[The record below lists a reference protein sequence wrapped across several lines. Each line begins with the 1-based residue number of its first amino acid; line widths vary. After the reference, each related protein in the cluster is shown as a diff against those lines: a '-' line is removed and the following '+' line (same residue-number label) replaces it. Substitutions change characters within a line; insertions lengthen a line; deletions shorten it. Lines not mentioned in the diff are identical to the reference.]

1 MIQLVDKPNRL
12 RGPGQLD
19 RAARFLI
26 VPVFLAQL
34 AFFTYIALHRFANGD
49 EGFYLLASRLV
60 LAHKKPYLDFFFLQM
75 PLLPYVYAS
84 WMRLTQLSWTSA
96 RIFAALLTTILG
108 TLLYAHI
115 CRLTRS
121 WLAGLAGMLVFASTS
136 LVFTSLPL
144 ITHYSL
150 AGLLIFSA
158 YVLVSNVPNA
168 SYTALAAAGLLFGL
182 CVDTRSYLVL
192 VGPLFVWWICHCSD
206 RWLWLRSTLSF
217 AAGFVV
223 AMLFPLYFFL
233 LSPGAFLFGN
243 LGYHSLRSG
252 SGLVGM
258 WQQKLFT
265 VLQALIGG
273 PPGNGIQASLLL
285 VISFAFIFSI
295 ARDKYVPRFA
305 LSLAVA
311 IAVISLLPTPVYPQ
325 YFAYCFPFLV
335 VATVCLL
342 HDLLAE
348 LESASGKRLAAG
360 GCLILLA
367 IYLVAP
373 VNDFRRYLITG
384 EGVPGLERVKDK
396 EDWRVERILEVSR
409 AIDQLS
415 RPGDSVISLW
425 PGYLFQTHT
434 LPLPRL
440 ESDFS
445 LPIAAK
451 VPPELRRRYH
461 VLTIAE
467 LDDEIANHRTQLVV
481 LGNENRVMQEAA
493 KDSVANTLQ
502 SNGYKPIKSIGD
514 TTIYMC
520 CSRTVSQPDGGT
532 P

>member
-1 MIQLVDKPNRL
+1 M
-12 RGPGQLD
+12 G
-19 RAARFLI
+19 RAAMLLI
-26 VPVFLAQL
+26 IPVFLAQL
-34 AFFTYIALHRFANGD
+34 AFFTYVALHRFANGD

-60 LAHKKPYLDFFFLQM
+60 LMHKKPYLDFFFLQM
-75 PLLPYVYAS
+75 PLLPYVYAL
-84 WMRLTQLSWTSA
+84 WMRLTQLSWISA

-108 TLLYAHI
+108 TLLYAHV

-121 WLAGLAGMLVFASTS
+121 WLAGLAAALVFASTS

-158 YVLVSNVPNA
+158 YLLISDVPRA
-168 SYTALAAAGLLFGL
+168 SFTSLAAAGLLFGL

-192 VGPLFVWWICHCSD
+192 IGPLFVWWICHCSD
-206 RWLWLRSTLSF
+206 RWLWLRSTVSF
-217 AAGFVV
+217 AVGFLV

-233 LSPGAFLFGN
+233 LSPGGFLFGN

-258 WQQKLFT
+258 WQEKLFT

-295 ARDKYVPRFA
+295 QRDRYVPRFA
-305 LSLAVA
+305 FVIA
-311 IAVISLLPTPVYPQ
+311 IAIGVISLLPTPVYPQ

-348 LESASGKRLAAG
+348 LESASGRLLAAG
-360 GCLILLA
+360 GCVALLLV
-367 IYLVAP
+367 YLLAP

-384 EGVPGLERVKDK
+384 EGVPGLERANDK
-396 EDWRVERILEVSR
+396 QDWRVDRILEVSR
-409 AIDQLS
+409 AIDRLT
-415 RPGDSVISLW
+415 RPGDTVISLW
-425 PGYLFQTHT
+425 PGYLFQTHAV
-434 LPLPRL
+434 PLPSL

-451 VPPELRRRYH
+451 VSPELRRRYH
-461 VLTIAE
+461 LLTVAE
-467 LDDEIANHRTQLVV
+467 LDDEIASHRTQLVV
-481 LGNENRVMQEAA
+481 LGNENRLMQEVA
-493 KDSVANTLQ
+493 KDSVANTLR
-502 SNGYKPIKSIGD
+502 SNGYKMVQSVGD
-514 TTIYMC
+514 TEIYEC
-520 CSRTVSQPDGGT
+520 CMQE
-532 P
+532 